1 MIVRAQ
7 TPKGL
12 SWAGRLAVLGTAA
25 LLLPLAPSW
34 GQKTEAD
41 SIPRAWIDRQ
51 IPRFP
56 MTWSSRCRDRD
67 QSVPGPRKAGSYAQ
81 HPKMTQGPGRREER

>member
-1 MIVRAQ
+1 MIMRAQ

-41 SIPRAWIDRQ
+41 SNTASVDRPADSSVSNDLVVQRAE
-51 IPRFP
+51 
-56 MTWSSRCRDRD
+56 SRPIRSPSRAKRWVLC
-67 QSVPGPRKAGSYAQ
+67 STLPG
-81 HPKMTQGPGRREER
+81 